1 MRVLIQLR
9 PSPDLVAAVADP
21 TMVATTSD
29 VSDGLPGVVLDH
41 SFTPVAVPRP
51 VPASPS
57 GDPLS
62 LNQPLVYSM
71 APDDASVLLR
81 GEMSDDEVNIR
92 MSLLPGRRDV
102 VAVYADPVIE
112 TSLTCGGNPPVGDWH
127 DVERLLRVSELL
139 AEGLDGSGVTLAVT
153 DTGINAAHVARRLGR
168 GMTIDQDRSWTPS
181 GVAGSPG
188 EFAVDHGSMCAFDAL
203 IAAPQASLID
213 IPVLLSERPG
223 GSALDGLLSDAVA
236 AFAHLRTVLD
246 AQPAATRSLVVT
258 NSWGSFSPRWDFAP
272 GHPGNYSD
280 NPAHPFNLIVGS
292 LAEAGADLLFAAGNC
307 GRDCPDGRCA
317 YPDRPISGANSH
329 PKVLS
334 VGGVDITG
342 ERVGYSSQGPGRL
355 TERKP
360 DICAYTHFAGSR
372 AFGEESPDSGTSAAC
387 PVAAGLVAAIR
398 TQWPA
403 ARLSPGQLRTLLRRS
418 ADDRGELGYDY
429 DYGYGIVDVAG
440 IIGALRS
447 RADRAA

>member
-21 TMVATTSD
+21 SMTATTSD
-29 VSDGLPGVVLDH
+29 VSDGLPGVVLDQ

-51 VPASPS
+51 VPASPT

-71 APDDASVLLR
+71 APDQASVVLR
-81 GEMSDDEVNIR
+81 GEVSDDEVNVR

-112 TSLTCGGNPPVGDWH
+112 TSLTCGGDPPVGDWR
-127 DVERLLRVSELL
+127 DVERLMRVAELR

-153 DTGINAAHVARRLGR
+153 DTGINAAHVARQLGR
-168 GMTIDQDRSWTPS
+168 ATTVDRDRSWSPD
-181 GVAGSPG
+181 GVPGQPG
-188 EFAVDHGSMCAFDAL
+188 EFAVDHGTMCAFDAL
-203 IAAPQASLID
+203 IAAPRASLID

-246 AQPAATRSLVVT
+246 AQPAATRSLVVS
-258 NSWGSFSPRWDFAP
+258 NSWGSFSPRWDFPP

-317 YPDRPISGANSH
+317 YPDRPITGANSH
-329 PKVLS
+329 AKVLS
-334 VGGVDITG
+334 VGGVDVNG
-342 ERVGYSSQGPGRL
+342 HRVGYSSQGPGRL
-355 TERKP
+355 TARKP
-360 DICAYTHFAGSR
+360 DICAYTHFAGSC
-372 AFGEESPDSGTSAAC
+372 AFGADSPDSGTSAAC

-403 ARLSPGQLRTLLRRS
+403 SRLSPGQLRTLLRRS